1 MELSS
6 YVSALQADLQRSVA
20 AAGTDAQR
28 LGGLLAGALEPAAR
42 LAIMDALSAAAAEI
56 SAAVHGVRVEMRLA
70 GRNPEIVVTSEDSA
84 AVSPPDDGSE
94 TSRITLRLPEGLK
107 NRVEDRA
114 AREGVSVNSW
124 LVRAIRQASE
134 TGRGRNVT
142 GQSLRGYARG

>member
-1 MELSS
+1 MDLSP
-6 YVSALQADLQRSVA
+6 YVNSLQTDLERSVA
-20 AAGTDAQR
+20 AAGADAQR

-56 SAAVHGVRVEMRLA
+56 SGAVHGVRIELRLT
-70 GRNPEIVVTSEDSA
+70 GRNPDIVVTSEDTA
-84 AVSPPDDGSE
+84 TTTPDDGSE

-124 LVRAIRQASE
+124 LVRAVRQASE
-134 TGRGRNVT
+134 TGRGRETT

>member
-6 YVSALQADLQRSVA
+6 YVSALQADLERSVA

-56 SAAVHGVRVEMRLA
+56 SAAVHGVRVELRLT
-70 GRNPEIVVTSEDSA
+70 GRNPDIVVTSEDSA
-84 AVSPPDDGSE
+84 AAPPSDDGSE

-114 AREGVSVNSW
+114 ARDGVSVNSW

-134 TGRGRNVT
+134 HGNSSGIT
-142 GQSLRGYARG
+142 GQTLRGYARG